1 MVCRV
6 GGVLGFFGT
15 DAAAMIGLGS
25 TTAAITSVRRAS
37 ALDSYSSMN
46 FDVELHALAE
56 LASVAETGA
65 CLQPARWSPTSST
78 SPASRWRRGPRLE
91 LTCGLGWYGRAGDHC
106 AEKR

>member
-46 FDVELHALAE
+46 FDVELHPLAE
-56 LASVAETGA
+56 LASVAENWRLLA
-65 CLQPARWSPTSST
+65 ARALEPNVFYEPSFALAAGPSLGTDVRVGLVWS
-78 SPASRWRRGPRLE
+78 RG
-91 LTCGLGWYGRAGDHC
+91 
-106 AEKR
+106 